1 SMTTSLILSQHRLHS
16 NAWPS
21 SHGPKASLA
30 ADKGPDERT
39 GIAAREVS
47 SGDGP
52 SGPAVTPTA
61 EVPVD
66 FRRGG
71 GVFTISDGFRAS
83 YGKVGGKQVNRNVRP
98 RPLSWRIEGEQ
109 CLVARSG
116 GAARRLRQYRLC
128 ILEPAGTPTPEEPI
142 GGDSPLIVP
151 AAEG

>member
-1 SMTTSLILSQHRLHS
+1 MTTSLILSQHRLHS

-30 ADKGPDERT
+30 ADKGADEMT
-39 GIAAREVS
+39 VIAVRDVV
-47 SGDGP
+47 SGDRSSRPGD
-52 SGPAVTPTA
+52 TPTA
-61 EVPVD
+61 DVPVD
-66 FRRGG
+66 FPREG